1 MRIGSATAGC
11 LEQGFTYL
19 GLLLFIAISGIGLAG
34 VGQLW
39 KTEAQRDREK
49 ELLFVGEQYAKAI
62 ASYYESSPGGAKSY
76 PAKLQDLL
84 LDDRFPVVKRHLRKL
99 YRDPMTGTDE
109 WGTIRQQ
116 GRIVGVYSQ
125 SATPPIKRYG
135 FSGDWQGFDAAE
147 RYSDWKFTL
156 ATVQPAADQGSGS
169 GNTATPTEASNP
181 ATRDTGGAPS
191 AQAGGGAS
199 VTDPSTAPS
208 QADNKP
214 SSSENKR
221 SAGYA
226 ECQAQWAAGNA
237 QCRASCGGGAACGA
251 CFGQSFAQYRACLR
265 GG

>member
-1 MRIGSATAGC
+1 MRTGSVSTGC

-19 GLLLFIAISGIGLAG
+19 GLLLFIAISGIGLAA

-39 KTEAQRDREK
+39 KTETQREREK
-49 ELLFVGEQYAKAI
+49 ELLFVGEQYASAI

-76 PAKLQDLL
+76 PSKLQDLL
-84 LDDRFPVVKRHLRKL
+84 LDDRFPVVKRHLRKM
-99 YRDPMTGTDE
+99 YRDPMTGSDE

-156 ATVQPAADQGSGS
+156 ATLQPAPDQGSLP
-169 GNTATPTEASNP
+169 GNAPTPPGASDSASRDIGEA
-181 ATRDTGGAPS
+181 AS
-191 AQAGGGAS
+191 AQAGGGIS
-199 VTDPSTAPS
+199 VSDGSNAPS
-208 QADNKP
+208 QAENKAP
-214 SSSENKR
+214 SSENKR

-226 ECQAQWAAGNA
+226 ECQSQWTAANA
-237 QCRASCGGGAACGA
+237 QCRASCGGGPTCSA
-251 CFGQSFAQYRACLR
+251 CFAQSFTQYRACLR